1 MEVQTLKTKR
11 LLISLRMYR
20 KHPAQCFV
28 RITKAIKGYYQESYC
43 LEFLM
48 QCDSKKWTHF

>member
-1 MEVQTLKTKR
+1 MEVQALKTKR

-48 QCDSKKWTHF
+48 HCDNKKWTHF

>member
-11 LLISLRMYR
+11 LLISLKVHK

-28 RITKAIKGYYQESYC
+28 RITKAIKDYNQ
-43 LEFLM
+43 
-48 QCDSKKWTHF
+48 DSLLLSRIPHAL